1 VAIVDPDG
9 RKVSRKALP
18 EFQGNP
24 GKGFAYS
31 TRGQLFDGYVG
42 ERLVVSRSSQPMLDA
57 CRVLATEGVDPSA
70 PVVMR
75 HKGQDH
81 DAPQSTIGKAAS
93 LTVTTIRGK
102 TVFAKWRVR
111 AWEHLSRAVRL
122 PSQGLRCMMTATL
135 RASATLALFIP
146 LRLTS
151 FIAQLFNAVQPLSG
165 LVSVMLAAVENRAH
179 PCITES
185 KCHYRG
191 ECSLLPSVSPPCLG
205 RPE

>member
-1 VAIVDPDG
+1 LHPKPISCTDQKQVDEDGSNHFPPYRIDVRQIVHGWQARLDQKVG
-9 RKVSRKALP
+9 R
-18 EFQGNP
+18 FI
-24 GKGFAYS
+24 
-31 TRGQLFDGYVG
+31 
-42 ERLVVSRSSQPMLDA
+42 LDA